1 MQQALVYRYG
11 LLDPTLNG
19 ELVADQIHRAHK
31 YQNLLIEIERNRRVR
46 VREIL
51 SSHSSVEELGAAVK
65 AEQEKLEAIR
75 TVIKNRKQA
84 AHLSKI
90 PTEKDVAAETKK
102 ETGEIK
108 ARLRD
113 LRAQLKEGKQ
123 KLKDDPEIQALIK
136 AENEVA
142 HDASLI
148 ARKNC
153 GVYWGTYLQIEQAV
167 DAAKHGLM
175 DPRFQRW
182 TGDGAIAVQLQHG
195 LYKDGLLSATD
206 SRAQLNLDHLQVV
219 PFRSGRKRPRLKI
232 RIGTENNE
240 PLWAEWPLIYHRP
253 IPNGTMIKWIKVV
266 RRRIAGRDDWSAHLT
281 IETPM
286 IPGPSVPKD
295 SVVVVDLG
303 WRKDSSE
310 AEETLRAG
318 GWIDHTGEGAD
329 IFLNP
334 RIRSALRKVEDLRSI
349 RDKNLNQQREAMISW
364 RDTQELAGEHKERMG
379 WLGQWRSPA
388 RFAGLAFWWKD
399 NRIKG
404 DEQFFRE
411 LEAWRRHDKH
421 LWQWEANQRKKSLL
435 RRREDYRVLAAKF
448 ARKYESLVLERLN
461 LSDMARIPA
470 PEASM
475 KSHPQA
481 RSQRFETAPSELRQA
496 LILAFKKNGRRIFT
510 VQADGPAVLLWS
522 AWKEGK
528 DVEEML
534 PPTPRASR
542 FKKKDEEQLVTQ
554 T

>member
-11 LLDPTLNG
+11 LLNPTLNG
-19 ELVADQIHRAHK
+19 DLVADQMYKAHR
-31 YQNLLIEIERNRRVR
+31 YQNILIEIERNRRMR
-46 VREIL
+46 VREVL
-51 SSHSSVEELGAAVK
+51 ASHSSVEDLSKAVA
-65 AEQEKLEAIR
+65 AEQENLDKLR
-75 TVIKNRKQA
+75 TLIKDRKQA

-90 PTEKDVAAETKK
+90 PVEKDVSAETKLQVSVVKTKLK
-102 ETGEIK
+102 E
-108 ARLRD
+108 
-113 LRAQLKEGKQ
+113 LRAQLKEGKLA
-123 KLKDDPEIQALIK
+123 LKDDPEVQALIK
-136 AENEVA
+136 AHNEVA
-142 HDASLI
+142 HDTSII

-167 DAAKHGLM
+167 DAAKHAVM

-195 LYKDGLLSATD
+195 MQKESLIDCVDT
-206 SRAQLNLDHLQVV
+206 RAKLNLEPVFV
-219 PFRSGRKRPRLKI
+219 PGRGGRKRPRLRI
-232 RIGTENNE
+232 RIGTEDNKQS
-240 PLWAEWPLIYHRP
+240 PVWAEWPLIYHRP
-253 IPNGTMIKWIKVV
+253 LPEDTTIKWIKVV

-286 IPGPSVPKD
+286 IAGPVVPVG
-295 SVVVVDLG
+295 SMVVVDLG

-310 AEETLRAG
+310 EEETLRAG
-318 GWIDHTGEGAD
+318 GWIDHTGHGAD
-329 IFLNP
+329 IFLHP

-349 RDKNLNQQREAMISW
+349 RDKNLNAQRDLMIAW
-364 RDTQELAGEHKERMG
+364 RDKQELAGEHKERMS

-388 RFAGLAFWWKD
+388 RFAALAYWWRE

-404 DEQFFRE
+404 DEGFFAE
-411 LEAWRRHDKH
+411 LDAWRKQDKH
-421 LWQWEANQRKKSLL
+421 LWQWEANQRRKSLL
-435 RRREDYRVLAAKF
+435 RRREDYRVLAADF
-448 ARKYESLVLERLN
+448 ARKYGILVLERLN

-470 PEASM
+470 PEANT

-510 VQADGPAVLLWS
+510 VEAAGPAVLLWS

-528 DVEEML
+528 NVEEML
-534 PPTPRASR
+534 PPAPRASR
-542 FKKKDEEQLVTQ
+542 FKKKEGELVTQ